1 MPRSPLPLC
10 PVAGQLASCDLSLMA
25 SEGQLTTGNSLGA
38 REVRTPGSPACCG
51 GGATGFPSPGP
62 PEPGALYPSGRSC
75 WVTEIVRGPGRRR
88 ALSRGGRGGGP
99 RLVGGGGGTPGL
111 PQLSAAGGQCQPPWP
126 ICQVGTERA
135 PPWMNQD
142 RRVLA
147 PGASSPLLSPPPRRS
162 PFLSKA
168 LLPLEGEKR
177 KKEEKKTLVLAY
189 PDPSPCL

>member
-1 MPRSPLPLC
+1 MPCGWAARILRPLSDGFRGPAHHRKQPRGKRSQDAWVTRLLRRGSYRIPVPGATRAWGTLP
-10 PVAGQLASCDLSLMA
+10 
-25 SEGQLTTGNSLGA
+25 
-38 REVRTPGSPACCG
+38 VRTVVLGHRDSKGPWTQARTLPWGPWRWPQAG
-51 GGATGFPSPGP
+51 GG
-62 PEPGALYPSGRSC
+62 
-75 WVTEIVRGPGRRR
+75 W
-88 ALSRGGRGGGP
+88 
-99 RLVGGGGGTPGL
+99 GGTPGL
-111 PQLSAAGGQCQPPWP
+111 PQLSEAGGQCQPPWP